1 MIPGIATVSTA
12 SKTQTMEQLNRML
25 RPEADFDLDLN
36 FNWTEGSQNAPEVE
50 QYEMKVA

>member
-25 RPEADFDLDLN
+25 RPEADFD
-36 FNWTEGSQNAPEVE
+36 WTEGNQNAPEVE